1 MVVAVLTAA
10 RAKSFA
16 VILAQRPDRQ
26 RQKHLL
32 AQHILKQKTV
42 LLIITD
48 FRLYCCYRPLRS
60 TCIRPNRPE
69 DQIELPA
76 QRKINRLNTSRAR
89 HLEFPGK
96 LPPQP
101 DVRNDVPRPPVFVN
115 DLRHSRGLQ
124 IAFLLRFLAEIDV
137 SRRHREIELDR
148 LLLELTYFEFHI
160 VQPKSLRRA
169 RQSVD
174 NSHIH

>member
-1 MVVAVLTAA
+1 MICGLYPAAQSRKRLPARIRLPLLAGAILVVSVLAAA

-48 FRLYCCYRPLRS
+48 FGLHCRYRPLRGRRVS
-60 TCIRPNRPE
+60 TNWPE
-69 DQIELPA
+69 DEVEFPV
-76 QRKINRLNTSRAR
+76 QRNINRLNTSRTR
-89 HLEFPGK
+89 HLERSCE

-101 DVRNDVPRPPVFVN
+101 DVRDDVPRSPMLVN
-115 DLRHSRGLQ
+115 YLS
-124 IAFLLRFLAEIDV
+124 
-137 SRRHREIELDR
+137 
-148 LLLELTYFEFHI
+148 
-160 VQPKSLRRA
+160 
-169 RQSVD
+169 QS
-174 NSHIH
+174 